1 MYFDCEYDYNEQEK
15 TDGGLGAGTP
25 MFISEVMHG
34 SACTLVWIR
43 FKTFRPNSVLK
54 FLNEKSKKK
63 KNWKGFARN
72 TRKIKKFR
80 MEIKARKQRWKGK
93 QN

>member
-34 SACTLVWIR
+34 SACTLLWIQ
-43 FKTFRPNSVLK
+43 
-54 FLNEKSKKK
+54 LNTSKS
-63 KNWKGFARN
+63 
-72 TRKIKKFR
+72 
-80 MEIKARKQRWKGK
+80 Q
-93 QN
+93 